1 MRDTFMEGKAGTQ
14 AAEDVA
20 RIETRGLGEILY
32 LGRTVISERSPLSP
46 CLNTQRGREKTAG

>member
-1 MRDTFMEGKAGTQ
+1 MEGEAGTQ